1 MSCWIERIYS
11 STLLLYEVLN
21 FNIILSNEHID
32 DLLTGNV
39 KDNGILEVGLAL
51 AHIPDSADYLSF
63 AKVNYCRGCISAA
76 MAPASCVDNHLEKTK
91 ISTFFKGRGQKRKLV
106 LYQTS
111 SDLPHHRSGLIPRN
125 KQYIPFF

>member
-1 MSCWIERIYS
+1 MEYLFKLRRSPK
-11 STLLLYEVLN
+11 VLN

-91 ISTFFKGRGQKRKLV
+91 ISKAREEGKKGNWSSTRPPRTSPTTGLV
-106 LYQTS
+106 LFPETNNTS
-111 SDLPHHRSGLIPRN
+111 T
-125 KQYIPFF
+125 PFF